1 MIDSYEAVIGL
12 EVHVELK
19 TKTKIFCGCT
29 TEFGGEPNTHVC
41 PICLGLPGA
50 LPRLNKQVVEYAIKT
65 GLALNAQIAEYCKF
79 DRKNYYYPDMPKN
92 YQTSQID
99 YPIIRSGYLAIG
111 QGDQKKRINISFAHM
126 EEDAGKLIHAGDDI
140 TAADSSLVDY
150 NRAGVPLLEIV
161 SAPELSSPEEAREYM
176 EKLKAILE
184 YLEVSDCKMQEG
196 SLRCD
201 ANVSVRPVGGHKLG
215 TRAELK
221 NMNSMRAIERS
232 IKYEIERQIG
242 ILEQGGVLQEETR
255 TWNEGKGVTESMRPK
270 VGSDHYRCFT
280 EPEIPPILIDAD
292 WVAAI
297 KEKLPELPE
306 ARKKRI
312 IASYDLPEYDAGVIT
327 ASKKL
332 ADYFDETVLY
342 YQDAK
347 KVSNWIMV
355 ELLRLLNAGG
365 LEIENSPVEPKQLA
379 QLLKMIETGELSGKM
394 GKDVFEKMFET
405 GKDAKILVEELGLK
419 QISDADQLE
428 KIVVEILQ
436 NNPRSVADY
445 HSGKDRAFG
454 FLVGQVMR
462 ATKGQANPA
471 LVNEILR
478 QKLS

>member
-1 MIDSYEAVIGL
+1 MTNKYEAVIGL

-19 TKTKIFCGCT
+19 TASKIFCGCT

-41 PICLGLPGA
+41 PVCLGFPGA
-50 LPRLNKQVVEYAIKT
+50 LPRLNKQVVEFAIKT
-65 GLALNAQIAEYCKF
+65 GLALNARIAGYCKF

-99 YPIIRSGYLAIG
+99 YPIIRNGYLEIG
-111 QGDQKKRINISFAHM
+111 EGENLKKINISFAHM

-140 TAADSSLVDY
+140 TAAESSLVDY

-161 SAPELSSPEEAREYM
+161 SAPDLSSPEEAREYM

-201 ANVSVRPVGGHKLG
+201 ANVSVRPVGSEKLG
-215 TRAELK
+215 TRTELK

-232 IKYEIERQIG
+232 IRYEIQRQVEV
-242 ILEQGGVLQEETR
+242 LEQGGVIQEETR
-255 TWNEGKGVTESMRPK
+255 TWNEGKGITESMRPK
-270 VGSDHYRCFT
+270 VSAEHYRCFT
-280 EPEIPPILIDAD
+280 EPEIPPLQIDAD
-292 WVAAI
+292 WI
-297 KEKLPELPE
+297 ENIRQELPELPE
-306 ARKKRI
+306 ARKRRI
-312 IASYDLPEYDAGVIT
+312 IETHDLPEYDAGVIT
-327 ASKKL
+327 ATKKL
-332 ADYFDETVLY
+332 AEFFDETVSL

-355 ELLRLLNAGG
+355 ELLRLINAKGI
-365 LEIENSPVEPKQLA
+365 EIEDSPISPIQLA
-379 QLLKMIETGELSGKM
+379 ELLKMIESGELSGKM

-405 GKDAKILVEELGLK
+405 GKDPKDLVEELGLK
-419 QISDADQLE
+419 QISDFGELE
-428 KIVVEILQ
+428 SIIDEVLN
-436 NNPRSVADY
+436 NNPQSVADY

-471 LVNEILR
+471 LVNEILKK
-478 QKLS
+478 KLA